1 MVYATRGDSPGPE
14 EIRLKILVTGHVG
27 FIGFHLAKRLL
38 DGGEMVVGLIFS
50 KTTRQQPVGGTRR
63 VH

>member
-1 MVYATRGDSPGPE
+1 ME
-14 EIRLKILVTGHVG
+14 LKILVTGHVG